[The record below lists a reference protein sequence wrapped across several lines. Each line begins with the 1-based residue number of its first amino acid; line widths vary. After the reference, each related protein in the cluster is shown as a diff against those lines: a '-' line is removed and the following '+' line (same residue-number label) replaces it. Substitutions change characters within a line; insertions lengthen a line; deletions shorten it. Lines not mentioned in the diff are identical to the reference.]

1 MECVKWVGVARA
13 RISSWC
19 CFGRSNH
26 VFWVEVLEAISPWE
40 VGCVVRD
47 GAMSGNPQGIFE
59 LY

>member
-1 MECVKWVGVARA
+1 MGWGGSCQNIIMG
-13 RISSWC
+13 